1 MAPELP
7 DPSFAKIV
15 ILTDSETSRE
25 ALKLRLGR
33 LSPAALRL
41 KRACG

>member
-15 ILTDSETSRE
+15 VLTPDAEARE
-25 ALKLRLGR
+25 ELKHDLR
-33 LSPAALRL
+33 AAIAGGARP
-41 KRACG
+41 

>member
-25 ALKLRLGR
+25 ALKFGCGGR
-33 LSPAALRL
+33 RQRPGA
-41 KRACG
+41 